1 MKTADKEK
9 RSVIPEKRQR
19 KAKSKKSLVANSYN
33 SRLPLMNEPIGM
45 TDHLTERKQH
55 LSVTKYLP
63 ERMQADAKCHF
74 LMSLRYFPTEHA
86 FQNAID
92 HMALWTY
99 PVIDYFFRSY
109 ISLRRQ

>member
-45 TDHLTERKQH
+45 TDHLRERKQH

-63 ERMQADAKCHF
+63 ERMQADTKCHF

-86 FQNAID
+86 FQNAI
-92 HMALWTY
+92 
-99 PVIDYFFRSY
+99 VIERACNTIAFLQKLYFTPAAMT
-109 ISLRRQ
+109 